1 MKKFLLLTIILSQ
14 LSLCAFSQNV
24 KSCCAAP
31 GQGPNEAFVALADDE
46 AFRNKHEEPRVLNFQ
61 NRSGEMISIPAEGGE
76 TKGYL
81 LRAEKESNTWLFVFH
96 EWWGLN
102 DYVKREAQKY
112 YDDLEG
118 VNVLCLDLYD
128 GKVATTREGASELMQ
143 GANALRIGA
152 IIEGAIEFVGEEATV
167 GTVGWCFGGG
177 WSLQASIMLG
187 ELASGCVMYYGMPE
201 TDIERLSS
209 IQTDVLGIF
218 ASKDQWINKE
228 VVTTFEENAK
238 SAGVLLKVEN
248 FDADH
253 AFANPSNSKFD
264 EEAAREAYEYS
275 SSFLKQYLQN

>member
-1 MKKFLLLTIILSQ
+1 MNKFLSLTVLLNIW
-14 LSLCAFSQNV
+14 SLCGFSQNV

-31 GQGPNEAFVALADDE
+31 GQGPNDAFVALANDE
-46 AFRNKHEEPRVLNFQ
+46 AFKNKHEVPEVFAIQ
-61 NRSGEMISIPAEGGE
+61 NLAGEMISISAKGGE
-76 TKGYL
+76 TNGYL
-81 LRAEKESNTWLFVFH
+81 IRAEKNSDTWLFVFH

-112 YDDLEG
+112 YEDLDG

-143 GANALRIGA
+143 SADAERIGA
-152 IIEGAIEFVGEEATV
+152 IIEGAKEYVGEEATV
-167 GTVGWCFGGG
+167 GTEGWCFGGG

-187 ELASGCVMYYGMPE
+187 ELASGCVIYYGMPE
-201 TDIERLSS
+201 TDIERLST

-218 ASKDQWINKE
+218 ASKDQWINEE
-228 VVTTFEENAK
+228 VVRSFEKNAK
-238 SAGVLLKVEN
+238 SAGLLLKVEN

-253 AFANPSNSKFD
+253 AFANPSNNKFD